1 MNVGVAHSEP
11 NPNTSYFNSR
21 GIWLTYIIVIVILH
35 YVCLSLPFLT
45 VGMAWTLTSLL
56 HNVVMFVVLHL
67 EKGTPFET
75 NDQGRSR
82 FLTAW
87 EQLDSGTQFSASRK
101 FLTVVPIV
109 LFFLASFYTK
119 YDPYHFAVNAVS
131 LLSVLLPKLPIFH
144 GVRIFGINK
153 Y

>member
-56 HNVVMFVVLHL
+56 HNIVMFVVLHL

-119 YDPYHFAVNAVS
+119 YDPYHFSVNAVS